1 MCLYQKCLMKWASY
15 EWERLPVGEKKSTN
29 SNNTPIEVLIITVKK
44 MSAWIVIDV
53 LNCTF
58 SL

>member
-1 MCLYQKCLMKWASY
+1 MGKI
-15 EWERLPVGEKKSTN
+15 RRKKSTN

-44 MSAWIVIDV
+44 MYAWIVIDV

>member
-15 EWERLPVGEKKSTN
+15 EWERLGEKKYTN